1 MEITVQSQLEKVI
14 KAKGWISKNQSEK
27 EAACLEA
34 MPPLLHGRWFLC
46 LITRELRPIPVIG
59 WWYSSVIFCQVFS
72 VSGCA
77 WLLSCLFLIFAGGRF
92 ASAAFLKSPWH
103 VPWPTTQSRKILLLH
118 RKLGCYLATYSNC
131 SFCRADSNVLSLL
144 FLSIFSKSPLLRS
157 TIAWENMPLKS
168 TSSHTPLMES

>member
-14 KAKGWISKNQSEK
+14 KAKGWISKNQSQK
-27 EAACLEA
+27 EAECLEA
-34 MPPLLHGRWFLC
+34 MPLLLHGQWFLW
-46 LITRELRPIPVIG
+46 LITREPRPIPVFG

-92 ASAAFLKSPWH
+92 ASAALLKSPWH
-103 VPWPTTQSRKILLLH
+103 VPWPTVQSREILLVH

-131 SFCRADSNVLSLL
+131 SFCRDDSSILSLI
-144 FLSIFSKSPLLRS
+144 FPSIFPKSPLLGS
-157 TIAWENMPLKS
+157 TIAWENTPLKS
-168 TSSHTPLMES
+168 TSSHTPLKES